1 MFQQSLWS
9 AALAALL
16 MFPSSSSAQD
26 PAPESTSSQPASSD
40 PAARSEATYFDEVIV
55 TGARDQAPSTVVLD
69 PKAPQQPLPAHDG
82 ASLLRTIPGFSQVR
96 KGGIDADPVFRGQA
110 GSRLGIV
117 VDGTAVAG
125 GCGNRMDPPTAYIA
139 PVAFDRVEV
148 VKGPQSVRHG
158 GGHSAAVVIFER
170 TSALLDDQTS
180 RGHVA
185 LVGGSAERNDQSFD
199 VTFGSNRATVRAIA
213 TRSANDD
220 YRDGDGTT
228 IHSRGERWSA
238 DLDLLWR
245 PSDRGE
251 IVLSA
256 GRSDGEA
263 AYADRAMDGIVFD
276 RRAFALRGSWMFA
289 RARGPIEAEARAFSS
304 EVDHLM
310 DNFTLRTPIGARMA
324 SNPTR
329 ENLGA
334 RALARFAPAPSVEVE
349 LGAGWDRD
357 QHTARATMNEDM
369 MPLAGVSPTQDAEYS
384 SFGSYAE
391 ATFKPRRG
399 GSLVMGLRVDQW
411 EAEDLRQRLG
421 IGMMARPNPTASVSR
436 DDLLWSSFV
445 RWSSTPT
452 NTTQLSV
459 GLGTT
464 TRFPD
469 YWELFATDR
478 QGESS
483 ISAFHLAP
491 ESTTQLD
498 LGLRSAN
505 RTWLTSMSL
514 FVADHRD
521 LILLDNR
528 TAAKP
533 GITVSRNVEATTW
546 GGEASVVRRFEQWR
560 ADATVAVVRGENRT
574 DSVPLAQIP
583 ADELRL
589 GLGWDDGTWSAGG
602 LMRLVA
608 DQDRVDIGAGSIAG
622 LDLGPSDG
630 FAVLSLNGAWRP
642 RPGWLVAVGV
652 DNVLD
657 ESYVEHLSRSAAAI
671 PGFDPIG
678 RVAEPGRTL
687 WLRLTLEW

>member
-1 MFQQSLWS
+1 MFQQFLWS
-9 AALAALL
+9 ASLAALL
-16 MFPSSSSAQD
+16 VFPSSASAQN
-26 PAPESTSSQPASSD
+26 PASDSTNPQPASGD
-40 PAARSEATYFDEVIV
+40 PATRSESTYFDEVIV

-125 GCGNRMDPPTAYIA
+125 GCGNRMDPPTAYIT
-139 PVAFDRVEV
+139 PTAFDRVEV

-199 VTFGSNRATVRAIA
+199 VTFGSNRGTVRAIA

-228 IHSRGERWSA
+228 IHSEGERWSA

-289 RARGPIEAEARAFSS
+289 SPRGPIEAEARAFSS
-304 EVDHLM
+304 EVDHVM
-310 DNFTLRTPIGARMA
+310 DNFTLRVPTGPRMA

-334 RALARFAPAPSVEVE
+334 RALARLAPAPSVELE
-349 LGAGWDRD
+349 LGASWDRD
-357 QHTARATMNEDM
+357 QHTTRATMNEDM
-369 MPLAGVSPTQDAEYS
+369 MPLAGVSPTEDAEYS
-384 SFGSYAE
+384 SLGSYAE
-391 ATFKPRRG
+391 VTYKPRRG
-399 GSLVMGLRVDQW
+399 GSLVLGLRADQW
-411 EAEDLRQRLG
+411 KAEDLRQRLG
-421 IGMMARPNPTASVSR
+421 MGMMAPPNPTANATR
-436 DDLLWSSFV
+436 DDLLWSTFV
-445 RWSSTPT
+445 RWSSALTSA
-452 NTTQLSV
+452 TQLSV

-478 QGESS
+478 QSETST
-483 ISAFHLAP
+483 SAFLVDP
-491 ESTTQLD
+491 ESTTQFD
-498 LGLRSAN
+498 LGLRSEGQ
-505 RTWLTSMSL
+505 RWLTSISV

-528 TAAKP
+528 TATKP
-533 GITVSRNVEATTW
+533 GITVSRNIDATTW
-546 GGEASVVRRFEQWR
+546 GGEASVVRRWQQWR
-560 ADATVAVVRGENRT
+560 ADATLAVVRGDNRT
-574 DSVPLAQIP
+574 ESVPLAQIP

-589 GLGWDDGTWSAGG
+589 GLGWDDGTWAAGG
-602 LMRLVA
+602 LLRLVA

-622 LDLGPSDG
+622 LDLGPSDD
-630 FAVLSLNGAWRP
+630 FAALSLNGAWRP
-642 RPGWLVAVGV
+642 RQGWLVAVGV

-671 PGFDPIG
+671 PGFDPIA

>member
-1 MFQQSLWS
+1 MSAQTLWS
-9 AALAALL
+9 AAVAALL
-16 MFPSSSSAQD
+16 LFPTATSAQD
-26 PAPESTSSQPASSD
+26 PAPQSTSQQPTSSH
-40 PAARSEATYFDEVIV
+40 PTPSETTYFEEVIV

-117 VDGTAVAG
+117 VDGTTVAG

-139 PVAFDRVEV
+139 PTAFDRVEV

-158 GGHSAAVVIFER
+158 GGHSAAIVVFER
-170 TSALLDDQTS
+170 ASPLLDDSTG

-185 LVGGSAERNDQSFD
+185 LVGGSAGRNDQAFD

-228 IHSRGERWSA
+228 IHSEGERWSA

-245 PSDRGE
+245 PSNHGE

-276 RRAFALRGSWMFA
+276 RRAFALRGLWTFA
-289 RARGPIEAEARAFSS
+289 GPRGPVETEARVFSS
-304 EVDHLM
+304 EVDHVM
-310 DNFTLRTPIGARMA
+310 DNFTLRTPTGPPMA

-334 RALARFAPAPSVEVE
+334 RALARLAPAASVELE
-349 LGAGWDRD
+349 IGASWDRD
-357 QHTARATMNEDM
+357 QHTTRATMNEAM
-369 MPLAGVSPTQDAEYS
+369 MPLAGVSPTEDAEYS
-384 SFGSYAE
+384 SLGSYAE

-399 GSLVMGLRVDQW
+399 GSVVMGLRADQW

-421 IGMMARPNPTASVSR
+421 MGMMARPNPTANATR

-445 RWSSTPT
+445 RWSSAPT

-478 QGESS
+478 QSENF
-483 ISAFHLAP
+483 ISAFFLDP

-498 LGLRSAN
+498 LGLRSEGRSWQAS
-505 RTWLTSMSL
+505 TSL

-521 LILLDNR
+521 LIVLDNR
-528 TAAKP
+528 TATKP
-533 GITVSRNVEATTW
+533 GITVSRNVDARTW
-546 GGEASVVRRFEQWR
+546 GGEASVVRRWQQWR
-560 ADATVAVVRGENRT
+560 ADATVAVVRGDNRT
-574 DSVPLAQIP
+574 DGVPLAQIP

-589 GLGWDDGTWSAGG
+589 GLGWDDGTWAAGG
-602 LMRLVA
+602 LVRLVA
-608 DQDRVDIGAGSIAG
+608 DQDRIDIGAGSIAG
-622 LDLGPSDG
+622 LDLGPSDDY
-630 FAVLSLNGAWRP
+630 AVVSLNGAWRP
-642 RPGWLVAVGV
+642 RQGWLVAAGI

-671 PGFDPIG
+671 PGFDPIA